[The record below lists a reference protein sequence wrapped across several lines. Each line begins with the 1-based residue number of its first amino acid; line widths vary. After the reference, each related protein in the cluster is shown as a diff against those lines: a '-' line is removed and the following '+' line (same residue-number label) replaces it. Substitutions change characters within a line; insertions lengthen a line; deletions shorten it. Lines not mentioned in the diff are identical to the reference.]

1 MSGHLLPLANN
12 LQKGSQNMAVK
23 GSVPLPGA
31 IVPHLVVR
39 DAAEAVD
46 FYTRAFSAEVLY
58 RSPSPSGVGEHVHV
72 KIWNSL
78 IQVST
83 EEPAQRTERAEG
95 ALLASPDTLSGSTC
109 VFQVGVEDVDS
120 VYQRAVNEGAA
131 PAWPPT
137 DMFWGDRYGWVRDPF
152 GHMWALC
159 TVKEVL
165 TPEEVELRIRSFTT
179 QMKGQ
184 NQ

>member
-1 MSGHLLPLANN
+1 
-12 LQKGSQNMAVK
+12 MAVE
-23 GSVPLPGA
+23 GSVPLAGV

-39 DAAEAVD
+39 DAAAAVD
-46 FYTRAFSAEVLY
+46 FYRRAFGASVLY
-58 RSPSPSGVGEHVHV
+58 RSPSPSGVGEHIHL
-72 KIWNSL
+72 KIWSSL

-83 EEPAQRTERAEG
+83 EEPAQRQERIEG
-95 ALLASPDTLSGSTC
+95 ALLASPETLSGSTC
-109 VFQVGVEDVDS
+109 VFQIGVEDVDEA
-120 VYQRAVNEGAA
+120 YRRAVDAGAS

-152 GHMWALC
+152 GHIWALA

-165 TPEEVELRIRSFTT
+165 TSHEVEQRLKSFSA